1 MPAHAKRTKAVTTKL
16 RALHAA
22 GESGREMARQLG
34 VDNRTLRRWLEE
46 VGLTSAEPS
55 APASPRGA
63 APARG
68 VSPEVSARIAAAA
81 DAPLEE
87 RAQVITIV
95 QTRLRAVGTLLE
107 DLTAQVSKKEFSAT
121 AYAQIVRLEDFLAR
135 SLVDMTPPERVDPEL
150 DPANVEAATAV
161 RGRLARLVEQAE
173 RSSLCLHCGKPP
185 FVKESQ

>member
-1 MPAHAKRTKAVTTKL
+1 M
-16 RALHAA
+16 
-22 GESGREMARQLG
+22 
-34 VDNRTLRRWLEE
+34 
-46 VGLTSAEPS
+46 
-55 APASPRGA
+55 
-63 APARG
+63 
-68 VSPEVSARIAAAA
+68 
-81 DAPLEE
+81 
-87 RAQVITIV
+87 ITIV